1 MKTLHF
7 TAKSDNLIS
16 NIEFSTFFDCSNASD
31 ELKRAVEKAFRLGS
45 FIKIT
50 PSRAKLYISTSK
62 ELSATNVCDNISEY
76 IEHIELIKNFGG
88 ILSTSEEVAKEA
100 ITTSS
105 TEESVEMRSHEE
117 IVHFIKTCYKY
128 KPTDLKMP
136 ELKWRFLVRSALTG
150 SNTMMTGQSGCGKTV
165 AAYSAAKM
173 LAEKMDYE
181 FVVINLGSTQDPR
194 STIIGNT
201 HYDKEKGTFFA
212 QSAFVKA
219 IMTPKTIILLDEA
232 SRAHPDAWNILMS
245 VLDAKQR
252 FLRIDEDPN
261 TPVIHVAK
269 NVSFISTANIGAQ
282 YTSTR
287 VMDFAF
293 TDRFVIIEMEPL
305 SKNEEY
311 SLLTSRFPSVDKDII
326 NSIADLACMTRS
338 EVASG
343 NGQLDT
349 IINTRKTSEWVSL
362 INDGFTFTEAAE
374 VCVYPQYTDKDQRQY
389 VKQLVQKYIS
399 ENNNYTNSKQEKT
412 KQESKS
418 VDLPF

>member
-16 NIEFSTFFDCSNASD
+16 NIEFSTSFDCSNSSE

-45 FIKIT
+45 YIKIT

-62 ELSATNVCDNISEY
+62 ELSLSNRCDSLTEY
-76 IEHIELIKNFGG
+76 VEHIDIIKNFSG
-88 ILSTSEEVAKEA
+88 ILSVDNNETPKVNTNIPSENSLE
-100 ITTSS
+100 ITN
-105 TEESVEMRSHEE
+105 HEE
-117 IVHFIKTCYKY
+117 IVHFIKTCYRY
-128 KPTDLKMP
+128 KPSDLKMP

-150 SNTMMTGQSGCGKTV
+150 SNIMMTGHSGCGKTV
-165 AAYSAAKM
+165 AAYGAAKM
-173 LAEKMDYE
+173 LAEKMGFE

-194 STIIGNT
+194 SSIIGNT
-201 HYDKEKGTFFA
+201 HYDKDKGTFFA

-232 SRAHPDAWNILMS
+232 SRAHPDAWNILMT

-261 TPVIHVAK
+261 TPVINVAK
-269 NVSFISTANIGAQ
+269 DVCFIATANIGAQ

-311 SLLTSRFPSVDKDII
+311 SLLTSRFPKVDVEII
-326 NSIADLACMTRS
+326 NSIADLACITRS

-349 IINTRKTSEWVSL
+349 IINTRKTSDWASL
-362 INDGFTFTEAAE
+362 INDGFSFTEAAE
-374 VCVYPQYTDKDQRQY
+374 VCVYPQYPDKDQRQY

-399 ENNNYTNSKQEKT
+399 DKKADQKSKT
-412 KQESKS
+412 KEDKKI
-418 VDLPF
+418 VLPF